1 MQVYGY
7 LRTFTLCALRCAWI
21 APCSTRQAPHRTPI
35 ALCSTLAFRSDHRLL
50 RVPHSM
56 PCVARGLLRAQHL
69 EFRTGLVVQL
79 ARYFPLRPVRGLL
92 LVRDLD
98 LLLSTDISALNPV
111 FLVLTADRSVLNT
124 YCSASTFYR
133 TDCYNSVVCRGIN
146 LAISEMK
153 IRQQKTFNFLKD
165 NHC

>member
-21 APCSTRQAPHRTPI
+21 APCSTLQAPHRTPI

-98 LLLSTDISALNPV
+98 LLLPTDISALNPV
-111 FLVLTADRSVLNT
+111 FPVLTADFSALNT
-124 YCSASTFYR
+124 YCSALGPSGEPYSIITNE
-133 TDCYNSVVCRGIN
+133 DIQAH
-146 LAISEMK
+146 LATRNE
-153 IRQQKTFNFLKD
+153 D
-165 NHC
+165 NYAPC